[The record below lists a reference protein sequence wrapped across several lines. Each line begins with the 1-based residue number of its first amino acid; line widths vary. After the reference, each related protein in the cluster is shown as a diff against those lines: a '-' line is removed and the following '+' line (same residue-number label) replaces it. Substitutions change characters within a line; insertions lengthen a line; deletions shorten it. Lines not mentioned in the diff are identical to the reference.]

1 VTLAGRGVVID
12 DRTMDEAPA
21 APPAQR
27 APRALWRTVA
37 IPAEHGGWGLTLE
50 PALLGLLVAWSTAG
64 VCLALAAFI
73 GFLARTPLKLVL
85 VDASRHRTLPRTVA
99 ARRVAGAELLVLAG
113 LTAAAFALAR
123 GPFWVPALVAGPL
136 VAVELWFDMRSRS
149 RRLVPE
155 LAGAIGISS
164 VVAMIVLADG
174 GSARLACGLWLVLAA
189 RSLTSIPFVRA
200 QIARL
205 HQHAGSASTL
215 VYADLAAVVVAA
227 AAVGLDHA
235 LGAGAVAI
243 VAVVIYQRAS
253 SRSPLPRAVVLG
265 IRQMV
270 LGLVVVVLTAV
281 GVWVT

>member
-99 ARRVAGAELLVLAG
+99 ARRVLAG